1 MAVFSAKYFLFD
13 PNDMNPDES
22 GDKLHRAQLGEKGD
36 KLHFAQTLSQTAS
49 KLNNKLEFTMK
60 MN

>member
-1 MAVFSAKYFLFD
+1 
-13 PNDMNPDES
+13 MNPDES